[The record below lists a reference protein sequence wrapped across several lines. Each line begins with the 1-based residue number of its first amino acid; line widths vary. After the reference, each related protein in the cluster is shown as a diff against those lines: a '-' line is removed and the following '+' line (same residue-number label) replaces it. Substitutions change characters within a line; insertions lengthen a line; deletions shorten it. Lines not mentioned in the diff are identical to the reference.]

1 MSKQSAGAMDQTRQT
16 GWVDVLDGVRALLIF
31 LVGAFHIWQQSWL
44 TPYAVI
50 GNQYYSLDP
59 LLRSGYIWVDG
70 MLLLSGFCLFLPY
83 TKRDWQKGEG
93 KRFFLRRFARIYP
106 SYLLNVLFFFF
117 IRKGQYFTASEMW
130 TDLIAHLTF
139 LHPLSYA
146 TYYRSPLNG
155 ALWTVGVEVYFY
167 LLFPFVCRA
176 FKKKPVWTF
185 LGMTA
190 AAFAWRAWAATL
202 PDTAMFFNQL
212 PAFLDV
218 YALGMGGAM
227 CYDALRKRFSEAGRE
242 EQRTEKVFFTFA
254 ALLCVLFMAS
264 LVSTQAAQNGTESI
278 RHGQMTTRFP
288 LALSL
293 TVFMICLAFSFRPVR
308 LCFGN
313 RVMRF
318 FAAISFQFYMYHQG
332 LAVIIKEQGWIPSA
346 SPIPNQAAEQPW
358 QTLYTLTCFLVPV
371 LLGAA
376 LTYGFE
382 RPVRKKIL
390 ATFPL
395 RADGITKE

>member
-1 MSKQSAGAMDQTRQT
+1 MTHWTSVTATTAGSIT
-16 GWVDVLDGVRALLIF
+16 
-31 LVGAFHIWQQSWL
+31 AFTI
-44 TPYAVI
+44 
-50 GNQYYSLDP
+50 SL
-59 LLRSGYIWVDG
+59 RTYIIDF
-70 MLLLSGFCLFLPY
+70 LLLSGFCLFLPY
-83 TKRDWQKGEG
+83 TQRDWRKGEG
-93 KRFFLRRFARIYP
+93 KRFFLKRFARIYP
-106 SYLLNVLFFFF
+106 SYLVNVLFFFF

-130 TDLIAHLTF
+130 TDLVAHLTF
-139 LHPLSYA
+139 LHPFSYA

-155 ALWTVGVEVYFY
+155 ALWTVGVEVHFY
-167 LLFPFVCRA
+167 LLFPLICRA

-185 LGMTA
+185 LVMTG
-190 AAFAWRAWAATL
+190 AAFAWRAWASTKM
-202 PDTAMFFNQL
+202 DTAMFFNQL

-227 CYDALRKRFSEAGRE
+227 CYDVLRKRFSEAGRE
-242 EQRTEKVFFTFA
+242 EQRAEMVFFTFIS
-254 ALLCVLFMAS
+254 LLCVLMMAA
-264 LVSTQAAQNGTESI
+264 LVNAQAAQNGVENI
-278 RHGQMTTRFP
+278 RLGQMTTRFP

-293 TVFMICLAFSFRPVR
+293 VVFVICIAFSFRQVR
-308 LCFGN
+308 FFFGN

-332 LAVIIKEQGWIPSA
+332 LAVIIKEQGWIPSS
-346 SPIPNQAAEQPW
+346 SPIPNQVGEQPW